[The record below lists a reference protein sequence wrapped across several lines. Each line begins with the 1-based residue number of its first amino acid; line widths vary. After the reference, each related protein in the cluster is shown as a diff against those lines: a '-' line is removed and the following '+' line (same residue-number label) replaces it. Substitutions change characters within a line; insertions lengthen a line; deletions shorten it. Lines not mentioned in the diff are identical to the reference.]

1 MLSTATFE
9 GAQANTLKEIE
20 PWDTY
25 DDLRQNS
32 SFFFFKWIKYSNL
45 HLTLQVF

>member
-9 GAQANTLKEIE
+9 GAQANTLKENE

-25 DDLRQNS
+25 EGLSQNFPY
-32 SFFFFKWIKYSNL
+32 FFR
-45 HLTLQVF
+45 